1 LPRSPQGSRSRAR
14 AAASRRDR
22 GLPFLQPWQGGAL
35 DREFEAALDDR
46 GERNLGERE
55 FAEREPLA
63 LGELAVENLELLV
76 ERLHLFGEVRG
87 SRLGCVLG
95 VLEHRHVGRIER
107 AEIPVHPAL
116 DHGLFGGRR
125 AVQGGRMQRREIAHD
140 RVGLPD
146 HQVAVDHGR
155 HLGVGIERAVGV
167 GLGVAELAAVIFAR
181 IGNMQLFQQ
190 EEHLLDVSRRLPSEQ
205 LDHAMSSFL
214 LSTEWCMSS
223 FRAQLSGTQCYPL
236 RGL

>member
-1 LPRSPQGSRSRAR
+1 MTLGLAPIATWNAGRVSIAAR
-14 AAASRRDR
+14 HFSSA
-22 GLPFLQPWQGGAL
+22 WQGGAL

-46 GERNLGERE
+46 GERNLGEGE
-55 FAEREPLA
+55 LAEREPLA
-63 LGELAVENLELLV
+63 LGELAVENFELLV
-76 ERLHLFGEVRG
+76 ERLHLLGEVRG
-87 SRLGCVLG
+87 TRIGCVLG

-116 DHGLFGGRR
+116 DHGLFGGSR

-146 HQVAVDHGR
+146 NQVAVDHGR
-155 HLGVGIERAVGV
+155 HLGVGVERTVGV
-167 GLGVAELAAVIFAR
+167 GLGIPELPAVVFAR
-181 IGNMQLFQQ
+181 VRNVQLFQQ

-205 LDHAMSSFL
+205 LDHVMSSCSDVRCGFVRKG
-214 LSTEWCMSS
+214 S
-223 FRAQLSGTQCYPL
+223 RRSGERSDRQPL